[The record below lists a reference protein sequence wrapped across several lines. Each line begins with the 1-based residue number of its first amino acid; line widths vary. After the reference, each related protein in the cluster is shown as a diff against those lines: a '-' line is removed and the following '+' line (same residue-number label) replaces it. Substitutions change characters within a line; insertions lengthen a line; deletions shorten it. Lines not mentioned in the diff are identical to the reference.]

1 MDQELELVRKAAFR
15 RAALEDGVIDILC
28 GLCLIGWG
36 LLVEAG
42 QAAMGGVLFA
52 TVYPSGLA
60 LRKRLIE
67 PRIGHVALPGTEV
80 RAKKLLLIGLFTLT
94 AVLGV
99 VAFLL
104 ATPELSPDGS
114 GGSAFADRMAALGIL
129 VLALPLTLAATAMGA
144 IFGAARA
151 HFYAVW
157 IFTAFLVV
165 HLTAP
170 TDSAWAEPSLPLAI
184 SGLAPLL
191 MGLGLFTRFLRSHP
205 VVEAPAEFYD
215 ASH

>member
-1 MDQELELVRKAAFR
+1 MDQELELVRQAAFR
-15 RAALEDGVIDILC
+15 RAALEDGVSDILY
-28 GLCLIGWG
+28 GLFLVGWG
-36 LLVEAG
+36 LLMEAG
-42 QAAMGGVLFA
+42 QGALGGVLFA
-52 TVYPSGLA
+52 TVYPTGMG

-67 PRIGHVALPGTEV
+67 PRIGHVALPDTTV
-80 RAKKLLLIGLFTLT
+80 RAKKFLMIGLFTLT

-104 ATPELSPDGS
+104 ANPGLNPDGS
-114 GGSAFADRMAALGIL
+114 RSSVAADRMADLGIL
-129 VLALPLTLAATAMGA
+129 VLALPLTLAATSIGA

-157 IFTAFLVV
+157 VFTAFLVV

-170 TDSAWAEPSLPLAI
+170 ADSSWAEPTVPLLV

-191 MGLGLFTRFLRSHP
+191 IGLGLYTRFVRSHP
-205 VVEAPAEFYD
+205 VVEAPSEFYD